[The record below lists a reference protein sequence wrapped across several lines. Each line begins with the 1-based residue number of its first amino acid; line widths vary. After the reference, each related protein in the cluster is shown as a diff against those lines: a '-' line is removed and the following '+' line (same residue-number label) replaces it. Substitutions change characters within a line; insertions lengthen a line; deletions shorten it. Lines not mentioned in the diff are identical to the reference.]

1 MDIRVHF
8 ALLVGI
14 CLGVAQPVE
23 EIVNIEISD
32 LSHICKDRDEDNL
45 VPHPFNCNAYFV
57 CFALPTLYYCDQG
70 LIFDA
75 DRLECDVPEKAHCS
89 SVNVQPVSTSSGPN
103 GYLDTDSGSQAA
115 VDIDWLEHKRQSNFV
130 AVDVS
135 TGKAVNPMEK
145 YDPQHIECRHFGAYF
160 LPHPN
165 NCQLYFICAY
175 GHLHRHQCGIG
186 TLWNYKSSECQLSVK
201 AECYGNNKNNSTLQP
216 GKQPMLQPAIAP
228 STTPGQV
235 TVCYIVSTSSQREP
249 TKTTPTTTTTS
260 VTAPSPPRASQST
273 LVCPS
278 ERQSYLP
285 HPGDCGKYYICIAGM
300 PVLTSCPK
308 GLFWDQKSGY
318 CDQAKN
324 VKCFQNE

>member
-1 MDIRVHF
+1 MEIRIHF
-8 ALLVGI
+8 AVLVSI
-14 CLGVAQPVE
+14 CLGVSQSVE
-23 EIVNIEISD
+23 ETANIEITD
-32 LSHICKDRDEDNL
+32 LSHICNGRAEDNL
-45 VPHPFNCNAYFV
+45 VPHPFNCNAYFACSTV
-57 CFALPTLYYCDQG
+57 PTLFYCDQG
-70 LIFDA
+70 LIFDE

-89 SVNVQPVSTSSGPN
+89 SMNAQFTSTSSGPN
-103 GYLDTDSGSQAA
+103 GYLDSDTGIQANI
-115 VDIDWLEHKRQSNFV
+115 DIDWWEQKPQPIFV

-135 TGKAVNPMEK
+135 TGEAVSPMEK

-160 LPHPN
+160 LPHPK

-186 TLWNYKSSECQLSVK
+186 TLWNYKSSECQISVR
-201 AECYGNNKNNSTLQP
+201 AECYGNSNSNLQP
-216 GKQPMLQPAIAP
+216 SKRPMLQTANTP

-235 TVCYIVSTSSQREP
+235 TVCYIVSTSSSLTSERE
-249 TKTTPTTTTTS
+249 TTTS
-260 VTAPSPPRASQST
+260 VTAPSPTRASQST
-273 LVCPS
+273 LICPS

-285 HPGDCGKYYICIAGM
+285 HATDCSKYYICIAGM

>member
-1 MDIRVHF
+1 
-8 ALLVGI
+8 
-14 CLGVAQPVE
+14 
-23 EIVNIEISD
+23 
-32 LSHICKDRDEDNL
+32 
-45 VPHPFNCNAYFV
+45 VPHPYDCNAYFACSSV
-57 CFALPTLYYCDQG
+57 PTLYYCNQG
-70 LIFDA
+70 LIFDE
-75 DRLECDVPEKAHCS
+75 DRLECDLPETAHCNS
-89 SVNVQPVSTSSGPN
+89 INIQPTGTSSAPN
-103 GYLDTDSGSQAA
+103 GYLDTDTVS
-115 VDIDWLEHKRQSNFV
+115 VKNNWLEPKPHPIFV

-135 TGKAVNPMEK
+135 TGEAVNPMEK
-145 YDPQHIECRHFGAYF
+145 YDPRHIECRHFGAYF

-175 GHLHRHQCGIG
+175 GHLHRHQCGEG
-186 TLWNYKSSECQLSVK
+186 TLWNYKSSECQLSVN
-201 AECYGNNKNNSTLQP
+201 AACYGNSNSNSHP
-216 GKQPMLQPAIAP
+216 SKAPMLQPDIAP

-235 TVCYIVSTSSQREP
+235 TVCYIVNTNSDSSSTTSSLSGERE
-249 TKTTPTTTTTS
+249 TTTTS

-273 LVCPS
+273 LICPS

-285 HPGDCGKYYICIAGM
+285 HSGDCSKYYICIAGM